1 MEPSVKVIED
11 NIANP
16 FEMEGQ
22 LKLIKGFFSSSKDV
36 YRLKFPYLLIG
47 KQNKLNKLEFSIKY
61 DLTMYKVTLSKKD
74 KTKFYLVPLEKTTD
88 IQKVRFVADNREDR
102 ARWFKALNKSQH
114 QNKVEGMS
122 FVLGSEKFPNN
133 ETERDSG
140 GDQKKPEFKLGD
152 SMTLT

>member
-47 KQNKLNKLEFSIKY
+47 KQNKLNKLEFAIKY

-102 ARWFKALNKSQH
+102 ARWFKALNKS
-114 QNKVEGMS
+114 
-122 FVLGSEKFPNN
+122 
-133 ETERDSG
+133 
-140 GDQKKPEFKLGD
+140 
-152 SMTLT
+152 